1 VKPPQDTSLPHR
13 RIPPRGRP
21 PRPPLSAVHVSPL
34 PPLSLSPLSL
44 SPAPVVLG
52 PARDRTQ
59 TPRRTPTR
67 LFEPTAEMPVGA
79 AEAHFDVAES
89 LVFAIPTAPAGWSTG
104 RSRPTLELGVCQV
117 GEPDGPLDLGRRSP
131 HEKRRPV
138 IVK

>member
-1 VKPPQDTSLPHR
+1 MKPPQDTFLPHR
-13 RIPPRGRP
+13 RIPPRRRP
-21 PRPPLSAVHVSPL
+21 PRPQLSAVPVSPL
-34 PPLSLSPLSL
+34 PPLSL

-79 AEAHFDVAES
+79 AEARFDVAES
-89 LVFAIPTAPAGWSTG
+89 LFAIPTAPAGWSTG
-104 RSRPTLELGVCQV
+104 RSRPTLESSVCQV